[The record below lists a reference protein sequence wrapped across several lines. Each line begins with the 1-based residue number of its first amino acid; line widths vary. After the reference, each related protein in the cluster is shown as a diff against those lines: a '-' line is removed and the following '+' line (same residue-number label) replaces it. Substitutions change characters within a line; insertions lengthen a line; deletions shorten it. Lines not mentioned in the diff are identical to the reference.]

1 MAAPSFSNAVRV
13 RLHFDYPPPGTPG
26 CRMCWLYIDLNKC
39 RVVTDLA
46 SIIRDKFDFS
56 RRTALDLFIEDCFL
70 PPNESIYVIRD
81 NDSIRVK
88 AEGFL
93 PALNGT
99 EPSEPSPCKGQKR
112 RRSVEDVP
120 SERDHTKK
128 SKKKKSSRETP
139 NLTAQPEEGEH
150 RAEKKRKTR
159 EESTEEEHSRRKKT
173 GQKEKTSAADTG
185 SRDGKKP
192 SSSSVKSSAAPSS
205 KLAAAA
211 GKKPSGNRPAPASSH
226 SSSTDSDSSED
237 QPASKKE
244 QSKTPQSARVQPK
257 PATASGGGSAKRAP
271 VPSKPVITN
280 ASVPSKPVTARA
292 ASSLHSSSTDSD
304 SSEDQPASKK
314 EQSKTPQ
321 SARVQPK
328 PATASGGGSAKR
340 APVPS
345 KPVITNASVP
355 SKPVT
360 DRAASSS
367 ESSSEADSSEQREV
381 AKAGLVSSA
390 SLPAKETPAPAVER
404 SSAPAQAE
412 TPSSDSSSEDEFVI
426 KKPQTVSGLN
436 RAVTGNGRGRETPL
450 GVGRG
455 SPLGEGRGLGR
466 GDGRFPWRG
475 SVGRGL
481 RGGRAR
487 GATGQCFS
495 YDYNGSQQQQ
505 KKQHF
510 AEKAS
515 NTSVMLQYPAEA
527 ASKKDYCSCPLL
539 TAPSQIGQKIAFKLL
554 ELTENYTPEVSEYK
568 EGKIIHYIPHTNQV
582 ELEILSCDAVCKEPG
597 KFDLVYHTPD
607 GAREIE
613 YAVSRGSKRVT
624 ERWDSLIEP
633 RLIIEPASLPA
644 AGETG

>member
-1 MAAPSFSNAVRV
+1 MAAPGLNNAVRV

-56 RRTALDLFIEDCFL
+56 RRTVLDLFIEDCFL

-99 EPSEPSPCKGQKR
+99 ESSEPSPCKGQKR
-112 RRSVEDVP
+112 RRSAEDVP

-139 NLTAQPEEGEH
+139 DLTAQPEEGEH
-150 RAEKKRKTR
+150 RAKKKKKKKKKTR

-173 GQKEKTSAADTG
+173 EQKEKTSAADTG

-205 KLAAAA
+205 KPAAAA

-257 PATASGGGSAKRAP
+257 PGTASGGGSAKRAP
-271 VPSKPVITN
+271 VPSKPVI
-280 ASVPSKPVTARA
+280 ASAPVPSKPVTA
-292 ASSLHSSSTDSD
+292 
-304 SSEDQPASKK
+304 
-314 EQSKTPQ
+314 
-321 SARVQPK
+321 
-328 PATASGGGSAKR
+328 
-340 APVPS
+340 
-345 KPVITNASVP
+345 
-355 SKPVT
+355 
-360 DRAASSS
+360 RAASSS
-367 ESSSEADSSEQREV
+367 ESSSEADSSKQREV
-381 AKAGLVSSA
+381 AKGGLVSSA
-390 SLPAKETPAPAVER
+390 SLPGKETPVPAVER

-412 TPSSDSSSEDEFVI
+412 TPSSDSSSEDKFVI

-436 RAVTGNGRGRETPL
+436 RAVMGNGRGRETPL
-450 GVGRG
+450 GMGRG
-455 SPLGEGRGLGR
+455 SLLGEGRGLGQ

-505 KKQHF
+505 EKQHF
-510 AEKAS
+510 TEKAS
-515 NTSVMLQYPAEA
+515 NTSVILQYPAEEA
-527 ASKKDYCSCPLL
+527 PKKDYSSCPLL
-539 TAPSQIGQKIAFKLL
+539 AAPPQIGQKIAFKLL
-554 ELTENYTPEVSEYK
+554 ELTENYTPEVSKYK

-582 ELEILSCDAVCKEPG
+582 ELEILSSDTVCKEPG

-607 GAREIE
+607 GTREIE

-633 RLIIEPASLPA
+633 RLIIEAASLPA
-644 AGETG
+644 VGATG